1 MQLHSIPHA
10 AGMQSCGPEIFSF
23 FALMHTREGSAG
35 PHQRRLR
42 SGSWSFHVV
51 ATQATEAL
59 PPTERRMRG
68 RGTPFLEPERMA
80 TGRLAKLPSIH
91 CLFL

>member
-10 AGMQSCGPEIFSF
+10 AGMQTCGPEIFSF
-23 FALMHTREGSAG
+23 FAMMHTREGSAG

-59 PPTERRMRG
+59 LRDACAAGAHLFWRPK
-68 RGTPFLEPERMA
+68 RMA

>member
-59 PPTERRMRG
+59 LRDACAAG
-68 RGTPFLEPERMA
+68 ATPFLEPERMA